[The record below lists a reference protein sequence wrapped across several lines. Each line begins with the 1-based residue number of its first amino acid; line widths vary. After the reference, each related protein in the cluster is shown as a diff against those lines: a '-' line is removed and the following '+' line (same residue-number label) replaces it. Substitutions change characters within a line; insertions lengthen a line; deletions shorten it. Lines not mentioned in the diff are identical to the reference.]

1 MRLSSISA
9 ALAVAVLSGG
19 CFIIRHDGPAPIEG
33 SGTRASQTR
42 KLEAFS
48 GIEFNGAGQLRAKVG
63 GEPSITLQID
73 DNLLDVIT
81 TEVHDGRLVISS
93 NRPYSTSLGLTATVT
108 APELCY
114 FCQRGAADV
123 QIEGIRGEEFTAE
136 LLGSGHVRA
145 SGEAS
150 RVTAEISGSG
160 NIDLSGLAA
169 KDATVEIKGSGDVR
183 VGAAETLR
191 ASIYGSGNVRYRGDP
206 RVTELIL
213 GSGTVRKE

>member
-1 MRLSSISA
+1 MKLASICSV
-9 ALAVAVLSGG
+9 LAVAMLSGG
-19 CFIIRHDGPAPIEG
+19 CFIIRLDGPAPIQG
-33 SGTRASQTR
+33 SGTKAVQTR

-63 GEPSITLQID
+63 GEPSITLEID

-81 TEVHDGRLVISS
+81 TEIHDGRLVISS
-93 NRPYSTSLGLTATVT
+93 SEPYSTSLGLTATVT
-108 APELCY
+108 APELEY
-114 FCQRGAADV
+114 YCQRGSGDV
-123 QIEGIRGEEFTAE
+123 QIEGAQGDRFTVE
-136 LLGSGHVRA
+136 LFGSGHIRA
-145 SGEAS
+145 SGTAS
-150 RVTAEISGSG
+150 RVTAEIAGSG

-169 KDATVEIKGSGDVR
+169 KDVTAQIKGSGDVR

-206 RVTELIL
+206 KVEQRIF